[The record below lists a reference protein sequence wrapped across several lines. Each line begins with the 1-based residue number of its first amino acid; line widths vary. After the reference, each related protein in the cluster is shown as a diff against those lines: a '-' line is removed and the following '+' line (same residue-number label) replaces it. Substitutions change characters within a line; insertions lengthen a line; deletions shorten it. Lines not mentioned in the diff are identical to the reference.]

1 LRAAW
6 ALSKRFGVFARLDNL
21 TDKRWADSA
30 QVSSNTAVYSP
41 GLPRTFYAGIDVK
54 W

>member
-1 LRAAW
+1 
-6 ALSKRFGVFARLDNL
+6 VFARLYNL

-41 GLPRTFYAGIDVK
+41 GMPRTLYGGLELK